1 MKKDYLEKDFDER
14 QIAERGRAFRN
25 AYLTI
30 ASAMTVM
37 FFINDVMEMKLFDSS
52 AFYMMPTVLS
62 LAVFMC
68 TAVHKDA
75 FEGLSGIS
83 NAVPAIFGVLGLF
96 LTVSSIIEIVRN
108 RVIFDINGHLD
119 DCFNHLFCGLC
130 YLVVGIIYI
139 IKKISDKKAENT

>member
-25 AYLTI
+25 AYLTM
-30 ASAMTVM
+30 ASAMTLM
-37 FFINDVMEMKLFDSS
+37 FFANDVLELKLFDSS

-62 LAVFMC
+62 LAVFIC
-68 TAVHKDA
+68 TAVRKDA
-75 FEGLSGIS
+75 FEGFSGIN

-96 LTVSSIIEIVRN
+96 LTVNSIIEIIRD

-130 YLVVGIIYI
+130 YLFVGIIYI